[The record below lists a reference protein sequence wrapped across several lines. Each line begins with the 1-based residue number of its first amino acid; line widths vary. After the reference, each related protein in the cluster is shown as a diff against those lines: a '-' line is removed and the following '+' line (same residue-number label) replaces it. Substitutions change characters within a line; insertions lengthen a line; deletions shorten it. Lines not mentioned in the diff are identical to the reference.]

1 MAFNNGA
8 LAYDEAQRSAAS
20 GNGQNI
26 FDKMEFFMEAG
37 CLCVTDIYQS
47 DTTFFDEVVSAAA
60 SCAGSNGAVK
70 TDVKVPATM
79 GSGFGTCPST
89 LPFNG
94 FAAVNKDQMEEAV
107 QSMPKNA
114 PAPPPPLAAIP
125 SRRDLRVDVM
135 LPDVKNKDVTTT
147 AHKIAL
153 ESALETALSLS
164 ANQVHIL
171 DVTRGAPNEFG
182 AQEFDTTVLKVK
194 ITSATANTDLTS
206 AELNAIHDTIAGAQ
220 GKAIKDEGLDLTASG
235 YGYAEITSPTL
246 TDGTSIPAPLDR
258 GTVPQAQPSSGPK
271 DLPAA
276 STGLPRQGLRGTY
289 EGGFEVTNEDYLL
302 SLVGQ
307 GFPGIGMA
315 ILLVVVMILMIIV
328 YIVATICGATCCK
341 CCNGAYKPR
350 KFSNRDLKINKVV
363 ILVFVALTAAGA
375 FIVFSEG
382 PKLMES
388 TSDLTQA
395 MADTISD
402 LLDDVTQIATAME
415 GADSSMSAGG
425 GAGGQMTELRDA
437 ADSVDETI
445 QDAQDQIDEVL
456 KQASD
461 VIVISAGVMFGVT
474 FFVFAAAFIGW
485 WRLLILITVILS
497 ILMIVAWLVW
507 GVVSIITVLV
517 DDLCWAMQ
525 DYLDD
530 AQASDLGDLIPCM
543 DTKTAVE
550 TMNMAREMSFNG
562 IVAVNSFLEDFG
574 AENPAQLYLCY
585 QFVRM
590 RLDDLCNS
598 QNPYYGE
605 EYSEFICKGYRN
617 NELTGSGGLDTKDDN
632 EVYAFPKAS
641 CPYPTHFYEVLIGNF
656 ANEPTADP
664 PGVRNLRC
672 RFNMYEL
679 NANGDRQLDSNGDYV
694 IDEFG
699 AGQCYAS
706 TQSPADAFDDA
717 AELGVM
723 AQNIID
729 VLPLIEGMLR
739 CQLVEDAF
747 TSMVPPCNDM
757 ATALVNL
764 YAGFLLISVGY
775 FLVWASTLVIISRLQ
790 YYKTYCTDSDRYK

>member
-8 LAYDEAQRSAAS
+8 LAYTEAERSAAS
-20 GNGQNI
+20 GNGKNI

-37 CLCVTDIYQS
+37 CLCVTDIYQR
-47 DTTFFDEVVSAAA
+47 DTAFFDEVVSAAA

-70 TDVKVPATM
+70 TAVKVLATM

-114 PAPPPPLAAIP
+114 PPPPPPLAAIP

-147 AHKIAL
+147 AQKIAL

-206 AELNAIHDTIAGAQ
+206 AELNAIHNKIADAQ

-246 TDGTSIPAPLDR
+246 TDGISIPAPLDR

-402 LLDDVTQIATAME
+402 LLDDVTQIANAME

-437 ADSVDETI
+437 AGNVDETI

-456 KQASD
+456 KRASD

-617 NELTGSGGLDTKDDN
+617 NELTGSGGLDTKDDE
-632 EVYAFPKAS
+632 EVYAFPQAS

-679 NANGDRQLDSNGDYV
+679 DADGDRRLDSDGDYV

-699 AGQCYAS
+699 AGQCYTS
-706 TQSPADAFDDA
+706 KQIPADAFDDA

>member
-8 LAYDEAQRSAAS
+8 LVYDEDERSAAS
-20 GNGQNI
+20 GNGQHI

-37 CLCVTDIYQS
+37 CLCVPDIYQR
-47 DTTFFDEVVSAAA
+47 DTAFFDEVVSAAA

-70 TDVKVPATM
+70 TAVKVDATIH
-79 GSGFGTCPST
+79 GSGFGTCPSP
-89 LPFNG
+89 LPFNS
-94 FAAVNKDQMEEAV
+94 FAAVNKNQMEEAV

-135 LPDVKNKDVTTT
+135 LPEVKNKDVTTD

-171 DVTRGAPNEFG
+171 DVTRGAPYEFG

-220 GKAIKDEGLDLTASG
+220 GKAIKGEGLDLNA

-276 STGLPRQGLRGTY
+276 STGLPRQGLSGTY
-289 EGGFEVTNEDYLL
+289 EGGFEVTNTDYLL

-382 PKLMES
+382 PKLLES

-402 LLDDVTQIATAME
+402 LLDDVTQIADAME
-415 GADSSMSAGG
+415 GADSSMSVGG
-425 GAGGQMTELRDA
+425 GPGGMTTQLRDA
-437 ADSVDETI
+437 AGNVDETI
-445 QDAQDQIDEVL
+445 QDAQDQIDGVL

-461 VIVISAGVMFGVT
+461 IIVISAGVMFGVT

-562 IVAVNSFLEDFG
+562 IVEVNSFLEDFG

-617 NELTGSGGLDTKDDN
+617 NELTGSDGLDTKDDN

-679 NANGDRQLDSNGDYV
+679 NADGNRLESNGDYV

-699 AGQCYAS
+699 VGQCYTS
-706 TQSPADAFDDA
+706 KQIPADAFDDA